1 MNTVKY
7 YSIGEAAELL
17 KVPPQTVQRWIR
29 EGRLSAIRF
38 GNQLRLRL
46 DDDEQVES
54 SVGAELAP
62 ADLTQAVERN
72 GKQAEATDSETKV
85 HPKNALNDLTGKD
98 WIQATKSV
106 WMQRGLGREH
116 PDTEIE
122 RQHPAPFSFTDVSRL
137 ILFFTKKNERVLD
150 PFCGVASTLKAAA
163 VTGRKG
169 VGIEL
174 VEQWVELGRQRLTH
188 EVEDASRQQIICG
201 DARDVMKTFRDE
213 SCDFIVTSPP
223 YWGILNKRADHK
235 VRNERVKNGLAT
247 RYSEDPRDL
256 ANIPSYKDFIN
267 ELVKVFAECRRV
279 LRRGRYMCVVVSD
292 FRHGAKFVPYHSDLI
307 AALSPM
313 GWELKGITILAQNH
327 KKLYPYGYPY
337 AFVSNIHH
345 QYILVFQKE
354 GK

>member
-1 MNTVKY
+1 MSTVKY
-7 YSIGEAAELL
+7 YSIEEAAELL
-17 KVPPQTVQRWIR
+17 KVPPQTVRRRIR

-38 GNQLRLRL
+38 GHQLRLRL
-46 DDDEQVES
+46 DDDEKVKS
-54 SVGAELAP
+54 SVATDLAP
-62 ADLTQAVERN
+62 IDPAQTPEHN
-72 GKQAEATDSETKV
+72 GEQTEAAGTETKV
-85 HPKNALNDLTGKD
+85 HPKNTLNDLTGKD
-98 WIQATKSV
+98 WIQSTKSV
-106 WMQRGLGREH
+106 WMQRGLGRDH

-137 ILFFTKKNERVLD
+137 ILFFTKKGERVLD
-150 PFCGVASTLKAAA
+150 PFCGVASTLKGAA
-163 VTGRKG
+163 VTDRKG

-174 VEQWVELGRQRLTH
+174 VEQWVELGRQRLSR

-213 SCDFIVTSPP
+213 SFDFIVTSPP
-223 YWGILNKRADHK
+223 YWGILNKKADHK

-247 RYSEDPRDL
+247 RYSEDARDL
-256 ANIPSYKDFIN
+256 ANIPSYKDFIH

-292 FRHGAKFVPYHSDLI
+292 FRHGAKFVPYHADLI
-307 AALSPM
+307 AALSPV

-345 QYILVFQKE
+345 QYILIFQKE